1 MRVDFQRWPM
11 QRLPAVPMGGAMCP
25 QRMPPLLAVLR
36 ALERRW
42 CGRGHRTIA
51 GTVSLSFGR
60 PFVAGQSDMSGLATS
75 VACIA
80 IAFANSDRPSA
91 TLPTSAAT
99 AAAAAAAASS
109 ATANTAPRTTAAC
122 ESARFFDPAALY
134 CLP

>member
-1 MRVDFQRWPM
+1 MRVDFRRWPM

-80 IAFANSDRPSA
+80 IKGWVTVHLAHRNIFGACMLVGVATPNRMSVHTSKDVDRIQ
-91 TLPTSAAT
+91 TSVEAVC
-99 AAAAAAAASS
+99 SS
-109 ATANTAPRTTAAC
+109 LQ
-122 ESARFFDPAALY
+122 EQ
-134 CLP
+134 